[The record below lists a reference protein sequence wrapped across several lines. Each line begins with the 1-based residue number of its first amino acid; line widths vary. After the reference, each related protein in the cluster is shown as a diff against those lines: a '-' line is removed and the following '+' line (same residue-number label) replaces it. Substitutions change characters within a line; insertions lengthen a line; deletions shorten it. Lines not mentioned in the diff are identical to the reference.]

1 VESANGLT
9 CFSVYILSS
18 RSVTDKAVWNMLSL
32 VFLIFT
38 AVLLTFFAFTV
49 YNVPIVVSGFWR
61 LWRNRKK
68 EEKPVVSE
76 EHELPLISILVPVKN
91 EEKVVA
97 RLLEALTGLNYPSGK
112 KEVIVVND
120 ASTDMT
126 GEICLRY
133 SLAHPEIKVLKRM
146 ASTTKAGALN
156 FGLNYARGEVIATF
170 DGDSVPEPDA
180 LLKAVKYFK
189 DPSVGAVQG
198 RICSINASQN
208 MLTKFVS
215 YECTVQYEIYLQG
228 KNALDLYVGLAGTCQ
243 FIRKEALDGVGGW
256 NENCLG
262 EDTELSVR
270 LIEKGK
276 VIRYAS
282 EVRTFEESPFN
293 VKSLLA
299 QRARWFRGN
308 IEVGLR
314 FGRLM
319 RKPNLRRFDA
329 EMTLFGTFMILLCVV
344 NYFAPLWAFSVPSTL
359 VTIVI
364 AQFTC
369 VFTLFSLGLVG
380 VALACMV
387 KPFRLRNV
395 LWLPFIYAYWGFQSF
410 IAMYALFEIV
420 LRRKKRW
427 RKTEHSGLITGGQR
441 SK

>member
-1 VESANGLT
+1 
-9 CFSVYILSS
+9 
-18 RSVTDKAVWNMLSL
+18 MLSL
-32 VFLIFT
+32 FFLIFT
-38 AVLLTFFAFTV
+38 ILLLIFFVFTV
-49 YNVPIVVSGFWR
+49 YNVPIVFTGFWS

-68 EEKPVVSE
+68 EAESVLSE
-76 EHELPLISILVPVKN
+76 EHELPLVSILVPVRN

-97 RLLEALTGLNYPSGK
+97 RLLDALTRLNYPSDK

-126 GEICLRY
+126 GEICLQY
-133 SLAHPEIKVLKRM
+133 SLAHPEIKVLNRA
-146 ASTTKAGALN
+146 ASTTKAGVLN

-208 MLTKFVS
+208 MLTKFLS

-228 KNALDLYVGLAGTCQ
+228 KDTLDLYVGLAGTCQ
-243 FIRKEALDGVGGW
+243 FIRKEAIDAVGGW
-256 NENCLG
+256 NENCLS

-270 LIEKGK
+270 LIEKGE

-299 QRARWFRGN
+299 QRARWYRGN

-329 EMTLFGTFMILLCVV
+329 EMTLFGTFIIMLCVV

-369 VFTLFSLGLVG
+369 LFTLFILCLVG
-380 VALACMV
+380 MALACMV
-387 KPFRLRNV
+387 TPFRLRNV
-395 LWLPFIYAYWGFQSF
+395 LWLPFIYAYWAFQSI
-410 IAMYALFEIV
+410 IAMYALSEII
-420 LRRKKRW
+420 LRRKKSW
-427 RKTEHSGLITGGQR
+427 RKTEHSGLITGGPR
-441 SK
+441 LR